1 MRRHLSIRRKRICDL
16 KDQYTFLSKKI
27 QHLEIGKIAESKV
40 SERFDLEYEIEMAK
54 KDLHE
59 IEQELELLER
69 SEIRTIMHTALLKLN
84 YQAQAMLF
92 RQLIKKSQVG
102 AFLIHGEPEYGQR
115 WLLKRLVRQVRSP
128 AKDRIIEVVF
138 SSGRSWDFN
147 AILREIGRQVDL
159 RNPSLEDFVKR
170 IHNCWQTQTVILIF
184 DCVSAIDRPVL
195 REIKEKLWHE
205 LVNKSTR
212 RTRSEGDLKL
222 LMFLVDDSGQISQ
235 WPFDYAEQLDTSWTP
250 VMPIKPPVIAPIEIA
265 ELESWIHR
273 EIDNLPDEILDILD
287 ISPQDFL
294 QQTNGGIPQCVLEY
308 LWEMGSCELS
318 ELRELCK

>member
-1 MRRHLSIRRKRICDL
+1 M
-16 KDQYTFLSKKI
+16 
-27 QHLEIGKIAESKV
+27 
-40 SERFDLEYEIEMAK
+40 
-54 KDLHE
+54 
-59 IEQELELLER
+59 
-69 SEIRTIMHTALLKLN
+69 
-84 YQAQAMLF
+84 
-92 RQLIKKSQVG
+92 
-102 AFLIHGEPEYGQR
+102 
-115 WLLKRLVRQVRSP
+115 
-128 AKDRIIEVVF
+128 VF

-184 DCVSAIDRPVL
+184 DCVSVIDRPVL